1 LKVSE
6 IMKRDVIAVSSGTS
20 IREAAEIMAKHGIG
34 SVIVLNRD
42 GAPLGI
48 FTERDLVKAVAKGV
62 GLDAPIDDVMSRNLV
77 VIQQDES
84 AVSAAMKMIENGIR
98 HLPVVD
104 DKGRLVGIISI
115 RDVLSAVAASCTF
128 P

>member
-6 IMKRDVIAVSSGTS
+6 IMKRDVIAVSSGIS
-20 IREAAEIMAKHGIG
+20 IREAAEIMAKYGIG
-34 SVIVLNRD
+34 SVMVLDHD
-42 GAPLGI
+42 GTPLGI

-62 GLDAPIDDVMSRNLV
+62 GLDAPVDEVMSRSLI

-84 AVSAAMKMIENGIR
+84 VVSAAMKMIENGIR

-104 DKGRLVGIISI
+104 DRGRLVGIISI
-115 RDVLSAVAASCTF
+115 RDVLRDIAASCAF

>member
-1 LKVSE
+1 
-6 IMKRDVIAVSSGTS
+6 MKRDVIAVSSGTG
-20 IREAAEIMAKHGIG
+20 IREAAEIMAKHGVG
-34 SVIVLNRD
+34 SVMVLNRD

-48 FTERDLVKAVAKGV
+48 FTERDLIKAVAKGF
-62 GLDAPIDDVMSRNLV
+62 GLDAPVDEVMSRNLI

-104 DKGRLVGIISI
+104 DKGRLVGIVSI
-115 RDVLSAVAASCTF
+115 RDVLRAVAASCAF